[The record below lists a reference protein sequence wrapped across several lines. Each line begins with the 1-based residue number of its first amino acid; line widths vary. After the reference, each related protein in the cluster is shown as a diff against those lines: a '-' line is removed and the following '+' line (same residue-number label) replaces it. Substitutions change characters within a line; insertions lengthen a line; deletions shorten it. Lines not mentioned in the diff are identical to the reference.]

1 MDKIIDNNLTS
12 TSLDNDI
19 QNNELRFS
27 IAAKCPAD
35 TKNDIDL
42 SPILL
47 VNLRGGKKKNRD
59 VRAHNLVALVDGGAT
74 DSFILY
80 KYAKNT
86 NINRHLS
93 MKFTI
98 QQVAITPLLIK

>member
-1 MDKIIDNNLTS
+1 MRKSNGQIIDNNLTS

-47 VNLRGGKKKNRD
+47 VNLRGGKKKKNRD

-80 KYAKNT
+80 KYAKK
-86 NINRHLS
+86 H
-93 MKFTI
+93 KH
-98 QQVAITPLLIK
+98 K